1 MKKKNSLVIIAGLF
15 SASCIAILFH
25 SFHQEVPK
33 NTIRILIEKPVDEH
47 NLRIEPLIRES
58 SYRYVS
64 HGEDFELIHPD
75 PSRPILHFQVVRDE
89 NTRALIFLKEDA
101 DILYDNLSI
110 AKTEWIRKKVRPEQI
125 RILSRSGDAI
135 SQLALNGENPL
146 LQDASFRK
154 TLAQAL
160 PLKLWMN
167 KVFSGWVEEA
177 DPDLLTGPESSFA
190 PTKEITLRY
199 LTTPSREGQ
208 QLAYLT
214 REALKKIG
222 IRIEIFVYEPA
233 LFYAKIKKRDFDLY
247 SSTSLPGIKNIL
259 DLPHTLLIPLFR
271 WKHALIMNPRVKT
284 PKDIEESFD
293 YSFRFLS
300 SLQLQ

>member
-1 MKKKNSLVIIAGLF
+1 MVIIAGLF
-15 SASCIAILFH
+15 SACCIAVLFH

-33 NTIRILIEKPVDEH
+33 NTIRILIEKPLDEH

-58 SYRYVS
+58 SYRFVS
-64 HGEDFELIHPD
+64 QGEDFDLIHPD

-101 DILYDNLSI
+101 DVLYDNLSI
-110 AKTEWIRKKVRPEQI
+110 AKTEWIRKKLKPEQI
-125 RILSRSGDAI
+125 KILSHSGDAV
-135 SQLALNGENPL
+135 SQLALNEENPL
-146 LQDASFRK
+146 LQDASFRNV
-154 TLAQAL
+154 LAQAL
-160 PLKLWMN
+160 PLKLWMD
-167 KVFSGWVEEA
+167 KIFSGWVEEA
-177 DPDLLTGPESSFA
+177 DTHSNSGPENSFTPA
-190 PTKEITLRY
+190 KEITLRY
-199 LTTPSREGQ
+199 ITTPSREGQ

-222 IRIEIFVYEPA
+222 IKIEIHVYEPA

-271 WKHALIMNPRVKT
+271 WKHALLLNPRVKT
-284 PKDIEESFD
+284 PKGIEESFD

-300 SLQLQ
+300 TLQLQ